1 MYLVSDPLGLM
12 GGVNP
17 YAYLPNPLSAIDPL
31 GLATCKVYRQITPDD
46 LARLEQGLGIKP
58 KGISGSIAD
67 HVNGLDTGH
76 ISASLTKEATNRFR
90 SGNGLIEID
99 VKKAIQGGAKFIDH
113 NNVLQAAEKFGSLIT
128 RRDAKRALEVLFKGE
143 IPFDAI
149 KIIGK

>member
-1 MYLVSDPLGLM
+1 M
-12 GGVNP
+12 
-17 YAYLPNPLSAIDPL
+17 
-31 GLATCKVYRQITPDD
+31 
-46 LARLEQGLGIKP
+46 GIKP

-67 HVNGLDTGH
+67 HVKGLDTEH